1 MNDYIE
7 RKQFNEFSIT
17 DPFFTT
23 LREDYDGFDSWFIK
37 KSNETAFVV
46 QNDGELKA
54 FMYVKSEKEPI
65 ELTDEANLNS
75 VERIKF
81 GTFKIN
87 STGTILGDRFLAF
100 MLRKIVT
107 FNNIEECYVTV
118 FDKHVK
124 TIHLFERFGFEKKG
138 HNSRGEWVLVKN
150 LHKVYVD
157 DYKNFPKITVSQGK
171 IHQLAFFPKF
181 HDMLFPESQPVNSEV
196 NIADGAPSN
205 TVTKTYLTKIP
216 GASAIQQG
224 DVLVVYRTKPNGALS
239 ANFGSVATA
248 VGKVISVRN
257 INDFS
262 SYSEFVEFV
271 GKGTVFSEHELQSFW
286 NNKSYPYLIKFIY
299 NFSFKKR
306 PILRDIRDIG
316 ATPDISY
323 TGDPY
328 WGHAVYTNEQFLKL
342 LFKGEVNESFIIN

>member
-1 MNDYIE
+1 MITLKVKSLTNFQLQIL
-7 RKQFNEFSIT
+7 FFS
-17 DPFFTT
+17 T

-37 KSNETAFVV
+37 KSDETAYVV

-65 ELTDEANLNS
+65 ELTDETDLNS
-75 VERIKF
+75 IERIKF

-107 FNNIEECYVTV
+107 FTNVEECYVTV

-124 TIHLFERFGFEKKG
+124 IIHLFERFGFEKKG

-150 LHKVYVD
+150 LRKVYVD
-157 DYKNFPKITVSQGK
+157 DYKNFPKITLSQGK

-196 NIADGAPSN
+196 SIADDAPSN

-216 GASAIQQG
+216 GASTIQQG
-224 DVLVVYRTKPNGALS
+224 DLLVVYRTKPTGALS

-248 VGKVISVRN
+248 VGKVISVKN

-286 NNKSYPYLIKFIY
+286 NSKSYPYLIK
-299 NFSFKKR
+299 SV
-306 PILRDIRDIG
+306 
-316 ATPDISY
+316 SY
-323 TGDPY
+323 THLTLPTI
-328 WGHAVYTNEQFLKL
+328 A
-342 LFKGEVNESFIIN
+342 